1 METKQLVKGLNAPQK
16 EAILRSYK
24 KPTLVIA
31 GAGSGKTSVLTK
43 RIAYILNKG
52 VSPYKILAVTF
63 TNKAAKEMKE
73 RVGKLVGEK
82 ASKKLSIGTF
92 HSLAVRWL
100 HTYHSEAGLKKS
112 FTIFDDD
119 DTNKIL
125 KDICKNMGLSDAK
138 QVVYAMKSSI
148 SNAKNAMI
156 GPSQYMRDS
165 DSSQKDI
172 ARVYEKYQL
181 ALQKQNAVDFDDLI
195 MRMVLMLEGD
205 SLIRAKFQSKY
216 KYIMCDEYQD
226 TNECQKRM
234 VKAIVGDS
242 NNIFVVGDDF
252 QSIYGWRGANVQNI
266 LNFEKDYPGAKT
278 IKLEQNY
285 RSTQTV
291 VNVGNA
297 IISNN
302 DNQSDKVCFS
312 AAEEGDKI
320 KVFEAYTDEEE
331 ARFIAEEID
340 NLTTYGGYDYEDFA
354 ILYRTNVQSRL
365 LEDQFIRRQIPYNM
379 VSGFSFYDRKE
390 IKDILAW
397 LQLSSNPDNDMACRR
412 ILSMQEGIGKT
423 SVDSMIK
430 SQGDYSLFYMVQ
442 NGKLRTTKANAA
454 LAVVATTVSML
465 SHYHDAGKDVSDEF
479 ITEMLDLIFRHTGYI
494 DKLKDDAT
502 EESLRRIDNI
512 RELQKIAKGYEQEA
526 DDPSL
531 EAFLDQITLQS
542 KADDLDDDK
551 VQMMTFHTS
560 KGLEFPVVFMIGMEE
575 GLFPHSN
582 SMATLPQLEEERRL
596 CYVGVTRAKKELYL
610 THANRRMDWQRNYNN
625 MKPSRFLEEIP
636 AIFVEKL

>member
-1 METKQLVKGLNAPQK
+1 METKELVKGLNAPQK

-24 KPTLVIA
+24 KPTLLIA

-73 RVGKLVGEK
+73 RVGHLVGEK
-82 ASKKLSIGTF
+82 VAKKLSIGTF

-100 HTYHSEAGLKKS
+100 HQYSAEAGLKKN
-112 FTIFDDD
+112 FTIFDDE

-138 QVVYAMKSSI
+138 QVVFAFKSSI

-156 GPSQYMRDS
+156 GPSQYMRDA
-165 DSSQKDI
+165 DPSQKDI

-195 MRMVLMLEGD
+195 MRMVLMLERD
-205 SLIRAKFQSKY
+205 PLIRAKFQSKY
-216 KYIMCDEYQD
+216 KYVMCDEYQD
-226 TNECQKRM
+226 SNECQMRM
-234 VKAIVGDS
+234 IKAIVGDK

-266 LNFEKDYPGAKT
+266 LNFQIHYPGAKV

-302 DNQSDKVCFS
+302 ENQSDKVCFS

-331 ARFIAEEID
+331 ARFVADQIHD
-340 NLTTYGGYDYEDFA
+340 MTTYGGYDYEDFA

-365 LEDQFIRRQIPYNM
+365 IEDNFIRRQIPYNM

-397 LQLSSNPDNDMACRR
+397 LQLSANPDNDMACRR
-412 ILSMQEGIGKT
+412 ILGMQDGVGKT
-423 SVDSMIK
+423 SIAALIEA
-430 SQGDYSLFYMVQ
+430 QGDRSLFDMVM
-442 NGKLRTTKANAA
+442 NAKLRTTKANAS
-454 LAVVATTVSML
+454 LAVISTTVSML

-494 DKLKDDAT
+494 DKLKEDGT

-531 EAFLDQITLQS
+531 QAFLDQITLQS

-560 KGLEFPVVFMIGMEE
+560 KGLEFPVVFMVGMEE

-582 SMATLPQLEEERRL
+582 SMATAEQLEEERRL
-596 CYVGVTRAKKELYL
+596 CYVGVTRAKKEVFL

>member
-1 METKQLVKGLNAPQK
+1 METKDLIKGLNAPQK
-16 EAILRSYK
+16 EAVLRSYK
-24 KPTLVIA
+24 RHTRVIA

-52 VSPYKILAVTF
+52 ISPNKVLAVTF

-73 RVGKLVGEK
+73 RVGKLVGENS
-82 ASKKLSIGTF
+82 AKKLSIGTF

-100 HTYHSEAGLKKS
+100 HQYHSEAGLKKS

-119 DTNKIL
+119 DTNKII
-125 KDICKNMGLSDAK
+125 KEICKNMGLSDAK

-156 GPSQYMRDS
+156 TPGRYMRDA
-165 DSSQKDI
+165 DPSQKDI
-172 ARVYEKYQL
+172 AKVYEKYQL

-205 SLIRAKFQSKY
+205 SLIRAKFQGKY

-234 VKAIVGDS
+234 IKAIVGDS
-242 NNIFVVGDDF
+242 NNFFVVGDDF
-252 QSIYGWRGANVQNI
+252 QSIYGWRGADVQNI
-266 LNFEKDYPGAKT
+266 LDFDKDYPGAKT

-302 DNQSDKVCFS
+302 EHQSDKTCFS
-312 AAEEGDKI
+312 AAEEGNKI
-320 KVFEAYTDEEE
+320 KVFQAYTDEEE
-331 ARFIAEEID
+331 ARFVAEEID
-340 NLTTYGGYDYEDFA
+340 NLTMYGGYDYQDFA

-365 LEDQFIRRQIPYNM
+365 LEDQFIRKQVPYNM

-397 LQLSSNPDNDMACRR
+397 LQLSANPDNDMACRR

-423 SVDSMIK
+423 SVESMIRA
-430 SQGDYSLFYMVQ
+430 QGDYSLFHMVE

-494 DKLKDDAT
+494 DKLKDDGT

-512 RELQKIAKGYEQEA
+512 RELQKIAKGYEEEA

-531 EAFLDQITLQS
+531 QSFLDQITLQS

-582 SMATLPQLEEERRL
+582 SSGTPEQLAEERRL
-596 CYVGVTRAKKELYL
+596 CYVGVTRAEKELYL
-610 THANRRMDWQRNYNN
+610 THAMRRMDWQRTYNN